1 MSIGMLTVPVARGRA
16 ANEGLA
22 PRDPAWRMNLVGVEG
37 SAEELHLWQRYTATG
52 DTAARRRLIERYL
65 PLSRAIAASLYA
77 KRPADDAEFSDY
89 MQYGTVGLIEAVDSF
104 DWNRGVRFNTFA
116 TYRIQGAIRN
126 SIANFSERRE
136 QAGFVYRL
144 KKERMASAK
153 QADDVGDVTALSA
166 LSFLLEDCGLLV
178 GEHEAQYV
186 EHFYGRFELQQLK
199 QQLVAVVGALP
210 EQERRVVTY
219 HYFQNLEF
227 TEIAHI
233 LDLSKGRISQ
243 IHKRALDLMREA
255 QPLSAC

>member
-1 MSIGMLTVPVARGRA
+1 MLCVGGRREALRARPRMSIGMLTVPVARGRA

-89 MQYGTVGLIEAVDSF
+89 MQYGTGGLIEAVDSF

-126 SIANFSERRE
+126 SIANFSERR
-136 QAGFVYRL
+136 
-144 KKERMASAK
+144 
-153 QADDVGDVTALSA
+153 
-166 LSFLLEDCGLLV
+166 
-178 GEHEAQYV
+178 
-186 EHFYGRFELQQLK
+186 
-199 QQLVAVVGALP
+199 
-210 EQERRVVTY
+210 
-219 HYFQNLEF
+219 
-227 TEIAHI
+227 
-233 LDLSKGRISQ
+233 
-243 IHKRALDLMREA
+243 
-255 QPLSAC
+255 